1 MFCYFCEIFKKKIIS
16 GNFIENFIISTTN
29 YLFRFAF
36 LLFSLLE
43 ISSGLGGVSSTSYF
57 LLLIFVLFLVGFEIY
72 R

>member
-1 MFCYFCEIFKKKIIS
+1 M
-16 GNFIENFIISTTN
+16 ENFIISTTN
-29 YLFRFAF
+29 YLFRFVF

-43 ISSGLGGVSSTSYF
+43 ISSGLEGVSSTSYF